1 MALSWTLDK
10 LGPLALNAKDCGL
23 ILEAISGQDLR
34 DKSTTSKE
42 FNYNLI
48 NRDFKFA
55 FIKGST
61 EGCHEEVVKNFNNSL
76 KILEKFSTIEEITIP
91 DMPYEAITRTIL
103 NAEAASA
110 FDEFTK
116 KGLAA
121 ELTAPE
127 DRYGPYGRTSILA
140 VDYLKA
146 MRLRKIICENAWN
159 SMKAYD
165 AVIGPSRTSLAP
177 KIDEEF
183 RKVAPGSSRDI
194 LGAIGNGAGLPSI
207 TVPNGFNI
215 KKLPTG
221 IQFMGKPYSE
231 NIIISAAV
239 RFQEYTD
246 WHHKHPDRFLD

>member
-1 MALSWTLDK
+1 
-10 LGPLALNAKDCGL
+10 
-23 ILEAISGQDLR
+23 
-34 DKSTTSKE
+34 
-42 FNYNLI
+42 
-48 NRDFKFA
+48 
-55 FIKGST
+55 
-61 EGCHEEVVKNFNNSL
+61 
-76 KILEKFSTIEEITIP
+76 
-91 DMPYEAITRTIL
+91 
-103 NAEAASA
+103 
-110 FDEFTK
+110 
-116 KGLAA
+116 
-121 ELTAPE
+121 
-127 DRYGPYGRTSILA
+127 
-140 VDYLKA
+140 
-146 MRLRKIICENAWN
+146 
-159 SMKAYD
+159 MKAYD